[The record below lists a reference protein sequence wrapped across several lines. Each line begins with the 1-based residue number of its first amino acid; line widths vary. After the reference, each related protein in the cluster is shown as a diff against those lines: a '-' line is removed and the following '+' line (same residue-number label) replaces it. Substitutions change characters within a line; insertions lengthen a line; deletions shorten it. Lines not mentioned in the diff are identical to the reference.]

1 MMMMMMETPNNAHGA
16 SGAPSYT
23 DNLIGTLLAIFGNLL
38 VSISVSVQKQSHVAL
53 VGAKD
58 PRRCYHTKTW
68 WCGLVLMLGGEG
80 ALFVSYAFAPL
91 SLIAPLSAVSVI
103 SNCILGFLFLK
114 EKWKLHEFLKRYVMS
129 FLGCVLTMGGTFL
142 FITFGPNSHE
152 QLNAENI
159 VNHLVGWPFLLYLLL
174 EVITFCLVLY
184 FYKHRNTSY
193 LVLILLLVA
202 LLGSVT
208 VITVKAVAGMLVL
221 SVQGSLQFTY
231 PIFYVMVVCMVAT
244 VVFQASFL
252 TQASHLYDSALI
264 TCINYIFSTAS
275 AVGAGAIFYL
285 EFNHEDAL
293 HICMFLLGCSVCFLG
308 VYLITKNKRKPKAF
322 EPYVTMDMVK
332 GIPSIHEK
340 GCTVQPDYNGA
351 FSYGALVNNDGVTAV
366 NLPVASQD
374 MSVAPGPGH
383 PYRPEGL
390 KTD

>member
-244 VVFQASFL
+244 VVFQASNICGEESRQQTSEPNTCRGSISL
-252 TQASHLYDSALI
+252 HWEVHVEPTQGFNKMDILVAEITRKSECPSCGVLNCHLDTNLSVKHTAHTKLWAPWKHP
-264 TCINYIFSTAS
+264 IFVSMAES
-275 AVGAGAIFYL
+275 IFHL
-285 EFNHEDAL
+285 
-293 HICMFLLGCSVCFLG
+293 S
-308 VYLITKNKRKPKAF
+308 
-322 EPYVTMDMVK
+322 
-332 GIPSIHEK
+332 
-340 GCTVQPDYNGA
+340 
-351 FSYGALVNNDGVTAV
+351 
-366 NLPVASQD
+366 
-374 MSVAPGPGH
+374 
-383 PYRPEGL
+383 
-390 KTD
+390 